1 MFFGGD
7 PFEHMRGGGMPGGMG
22 GMGGGRR
29 EPVDTQEYYDTL
41 GVKKT
46 ATPAEIKKAFR
57 KLAMKNHPDRGGDEE
72 KFKAIQTAY
81 EVLSDESKRE
91 LYDKHGKEGV
101 EQGGGGGGGGAE
113 DIFSQLFGGGRGG
126 GRRGSS
132 GPKKGE
138 NITHP
143 LKCSLEDLYN
153 GKTVKLAINREVQ
166 VDKSEKAK
174 VCETCGGQGVVL
186 RMRQIGPGMIQ
197 QVQSVCPDCNGV
209 GYNVRMK
216 KERKILEVVI
226 EKGMK
231 HGSKIKFHGEADQ
244 KPGHLPGDVMFVVQQ
259 KEHAVFK
266 RKAHHLIMEKEIS
279 LSEALTG
286 VEMVVKHLDGRQLVV
301 RSEPGDVISP
311 GTFKRVANEGMP
323 MHGNPFVK
331 GNLIVAFDVK
341 FPVPGS
347 LRQPALKALAEALPS
362 KPDSGADKL
371 GDEAEEYGMEVF
383 TPEML
388 KADLEQNRAAYDS
401 DEDDEE
407 GGSGQ
412 RVQCQQS

>member
-7 PFEHMRGGGMPGGMG
+7 PFEHMRGGMPG

-29 EPVDTQEYYDTL
+29 EEADTQEYYDTL

-91 LYDKHGKEGV
+91 LYDKYGKEGV
-101 EQGGGGGGGGAE
+101 EQGGGGGGGGGD
-113 DIFSQLFGGGRGG
+113 DIFSALFGGGRGG
-126 GRRGSS
+126 RRGPS

-143 LKCSLEDLYN
+143 LKCSLEDLYK

-174 VCETCGGQGVVL
+174 VCETCGGKGVVL

-197 QVQSVCPDCNGV
+197 QVQSACPDCNGL

-244 KPGHLPGDVMFVVQQ
+244 KPGHLPGDVVFVVQQ

-266 RKAHHLIMEKEIS
+266 RKAHHLIMEKKIS

-286 VEMVVKHLDGRQLVV
+286 CELVIKHLDGRQLVV

-311 GTFKRVANEGMP
+311 GTFKRIASEGMP

-331 GNLIVAFDVK
+331 GNLIIAFDVE
-341 FPVPGS
+341 FPSPGS
-347 LRQPALKALAEALPS
+347 LRQPALKALVDALPD
-362 KPDSGADKL
+362 KPRSGADKL

-388 KADLEQNRAAYDS
+388 KADLEQNREAYDS
-401 DEDDEE
+401 DDDEE
-407 GGSGQ
+407 GGGGQ

>member
-7 PFEHMRGGGMPGGMG
+7 PFEHMRGGGMPQGM
-22 GMGGGRR
+22 GGRR
-29 EPVDTQEYYDTL
+29 EEADTQEYYDIL
-41 GVKKT
+41 GVEKT
-46 ATPAEIKKAFR
+46 ATPAQIKKAFR
-57 KLAMKNHPDRGGDEE
+57 KLAMKKHPDRGGDEE
-72 KFKAIQTAY
+72 EFKQIQTAY
-81 EVLSDESKRE
+81 EVLCDEEKRE
-91 LYDKHGKEGV
+91 LYDKYGKEGV

-113 DIFSQLFGGGRGG
+113 DIFSALFGGGRGG
-126 GRRGSS
+126 RRGPS

-166 VDKSEKAK
+166 VNKSEKAQ
-174 VCETCGGQGVVL
+174 VCPTCGGSGVVM

-197 QVQSVCPDCNGV
+197 QVQTVCPDCKGAGHKV
-209 GYNVRMK
+209 KMK
-216 KERKILEVVI
+216 QERKILEVAI

-244 KPGHLPGDVMFVVQQ
+244 KPGHLPGDVVFVVQQ
-259 KEHAVFK
+259 KEHPVFK
-266 RKAHHLIMEKEIS
+266 RKAHHLIMEKTIS

-286 VEMVVKHLDGRQLVV
+286 CELLVKHLDGRQLVV

-311 GTFKRVANEGMP
+311 GTFKRIANEGMP

-331 GNLIVAFDVK
+331 GNLIIAFDVE
-341 FPVPGS
+341 FPRPGS
-347 LRQPALKALAEALPS
+347 LNQRALKALADTLPE
-362 KPDSGADKL
+362 KPDSGAAEL
-371 GDEAEEYGMEVF
+371 GDEAEEYKMELF

-388 KADLEQNRAAYDS
+388 KADLAQNREAYDS
-401 DEDDEE
+401 DDDEE
-407 GGSGQ
+407 GGPGGK

>member
-1 MFFGGD
+1 
-7 PFEHMRGGGMPGGMG
+7 
-22 GMGGGRR
+22 
-29 EPVDTQEYYDTL
+29 
-41 GVKKT
+41 
-46 ATPAEIKKAFR
+46 
-57 KLAMKNHPDRGGDEE
+57 
-72 KFKAIQTAY
+72 
-81 EVLSDESKRE
+81 
-91 LYDKHGKEGV
+91 
-101 EQGGGGGGGGAE
+101 
-113 DIFSQLFGGGRGG
+113 
-126 GRRGSS
+126 
-132 GPKKGE
+132 
-138 NITHP
+138 
-143 LKCSLEDLYN
+143 
-153 GKTVKLAINREVQ
+153 
-166 VDKSEKAK
+166 
-174 VCETCGGQGVVL
+174 
-186 RMRQIGPGMIQ
+186 
-197 QVQSVCPDCNGV
+197 
-209 GYNVRMK
+209 
-216 KERKILEVVI
+216 
-226 EKGMK
+226 MK

-401 DEDDEE
+401 DEDDDED
-407 GGSGQ
+407 GSGK